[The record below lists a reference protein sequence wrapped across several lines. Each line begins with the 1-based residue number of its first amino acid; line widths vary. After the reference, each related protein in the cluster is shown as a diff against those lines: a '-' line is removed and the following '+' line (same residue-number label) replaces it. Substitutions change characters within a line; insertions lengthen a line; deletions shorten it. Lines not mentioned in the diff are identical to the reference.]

1 MSYADLLI
9 VKKSRMELVHKSP
22 EIVRTVGEN
31 LTVRYTHARVLP
43 PAYLSL
49 LSDAVVSASLN
60 VPVEIGQMLPTDRRR
75 RYDWVEELRR
85 ALHVPLVHVTYSPGS
100 NVGNI
105 HWIWQSDASSV
116 DNALQTVQPLIER
129 LKQNIP
135 QYHTRAMRREA
146 YAKFGLV
153 PANTKNQCCDI
164 CTRTLCV
171 IRLRLQTCLKLKL
184 IAE

>member
-1 MSYADLLI
+1 
-9 VKKSRMELVHKSP
+9 MELIHKSP

-43 PAYLSL
+43 PAYFSP
-49 LSDAVVSASLN
+49 LSDAVVSAGLDA
-60 VPVEIGQMLPTDRRR
+60 PVEIGRILPTDRRR
-75 RYDWVEELRR
+75 RYDWVEELRKG
-85 ALHVPLVHVTYSPGS
+85 LCVPLVHVTYSPGS

-105 HWIWQSDASSV
+105 HWIWQSDATSI
-116 DNALQTVQPLIER
+116 DNALQTVQPIIKR
-129 LKQNIP
+129 LKQSIP

-153 PANTKNQCCDI
+153 TATTKKSVLRHLYKDFVCDSSASAN
-164 CTRTLCV
+164 LS
-171 IRLRLQTCLKLKL
+171 KLKL